1 MTTMASYGFYIMLAA
16 GLIKLKRKG
25 VIKDKVAAYPAA
37 PVLFILFTTVV
48 IINTFI
54 NNFERSVTGLALVL
68 SGVPFYYYFKIKNK
82 RLI

>member
-25 VIKDKVAAYPAA
+25 VIKEKVSAYPAA

-48 IINTFI
+48 IVNTFI

-82 RLI
+82 RLT